1 MEQGKASVKR
11 SSLSVGKLLMVKEG
25 IAGKVQMICADPLFE
40 QMRSTVSFL
49 FEPGEH
55 QRIAGKVI
63 DFRGNEVVRVVHL
76 QIKPEQARE
85 VAYHG

>member
-1 MEQGKASVKR
+1 MEPGQVSAKR

-25 IAGKVQMICADPLFE
+25 MAGKVQRSCVGLPSE
-40 QMRSTVSFL
+40 QMLGTASFL

-63 DFRGNEVVRVVHL
+63 DFWGNEVVRVVSF
-76 QIKPEQARE
+76 IEAK
-85 VAYHG
+85 Y

>member
-1 MEQGKASVKR
+1 MRQEQASATR

-25 IAGKVQMICADPLFE
+25 MAGKVQRICVGLPSE
-40 QMRSTVSFL
+40 QMLGTTSFL
-49 FEPGEH
+49 FEPGKH
-55 QRIAGKVI
+55 QRIAGKMI
-63 DFRGNEVVRVVHL
+63 DFRGNEVVRMVHL

>member
-1 MEQGKASVKR
+1 MIVMEQGQASVKR
-11 SSLSVGKLLMVKEG
+11 SSLSMGDLPLVKQSM
-25 IAGKVQMICADPLFE
+25 AGKVPPFE
-40 QMRSTVSFL
+40 QMRGTASFL

-55 QRIAGKVI
+55 QHIAVKVS
-63 DFRGNEVVRVVHL
+63 DFRGNEVVRMVHL

>member
-1 MEQGKASVKR
+1 MKQEQVSVKR

-25 IAGKVQMICADPLFE
+25 MAGKVQRICIGLPSE
-40 QMRSTVSFL
+40 QMLGTASFL

-63 DFRGNEVVRVVHL
+63 DFRGNQVVRVVKL
-76 QIKPEQARE
+76 QTGGIPY
-85 VAYHG
+85 AYS